1 MSSHATNNPCVTCN
15 VITAPI
21 SKVSVRIQL
30 VNAEHSGKC
39 PEDSPQQMHAI
50 VIIYQFIP
58 KVQCLIQPCWCI
70 IWNLCHLAQLT
81 FPSFSYTP
89 FHQKKKEQRTKLR
102 GKKCGEKR
110 GGPQK
115 GDNEGQVR

>member
-1 MSSHATNNPCVTCN
+1 MSPHATNNPCVTCN

-39 PEDSPQQMHAI
+39 PEDSPQQMYAT

-58 KVQCLIQPCWCI
+58 KIQCLIQPC
-70 IWNLCHLAQLT
+70 LVYHLEFVSPSTAY
-81 FPSFSYTP
+81 FPFLFIHTGSP
-89 FHQKKKEQRTKLR
+89 E
-102 GKKCGEKR
+102 EK
-110 GGPQK
+110 GAENQAT
-115 GDNEGQVR
+115 GQEMW